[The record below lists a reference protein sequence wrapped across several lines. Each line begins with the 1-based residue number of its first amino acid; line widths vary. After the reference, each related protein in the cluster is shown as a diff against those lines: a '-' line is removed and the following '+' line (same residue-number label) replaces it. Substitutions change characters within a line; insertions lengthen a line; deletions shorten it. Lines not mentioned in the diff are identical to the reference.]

1 MIRIILG
8 VILGYVVMFAVS
20 FVTLTATYMTLGQD
34 RTFQIGSYELTPLWL
49 IFNAVFAL
57 AAAVIAGK
65 VCRVISGSGGG
76 VYIMALSVLV
86 LSLALAVPVLL
97 GAEGTAPRT
106 GEVSNLQAMASGK
119 APKWFA
125 LLSPLLS
132 AGGVIIGGKAKRS
145 KSLADRPKAG

>member
-1 MIRIILG
+1 
-8 VILGYVVMFAVS
+8 
-20 FVTLTATYMTLGQD
+20 MT
-34 RTFQIGSYELTPLWL
+34 F
-49 IFNAVFAL
+49 L

-65 VCRVISGSGGG
+65 VCRMISGSGAG

-132 AGGVIIGGKAKRS
+132 AGGVSEMPSR
-145 KSLADRPKAG
+145 